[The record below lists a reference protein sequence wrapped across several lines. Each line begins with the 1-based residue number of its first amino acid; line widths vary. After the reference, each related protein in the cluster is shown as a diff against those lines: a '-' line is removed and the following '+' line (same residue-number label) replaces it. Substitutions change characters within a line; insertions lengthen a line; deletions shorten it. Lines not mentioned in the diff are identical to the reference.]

1 MDKSSYGSLRL
12 KLVRPFTLLGLF
24 VSAVLSAITFLV
36 VADLD
41 ERTIERT
48 LLIEMEDF
56 RARRG
61 RNPNALPI
69 FTAQLQ
75 GAWLPT
81 NLLPGLSEKATQEP
95 RFIELSVGGVPHTAL
110 VTLVDGQPIALL
122 HNDAGSRAM
131 LVDLAWLLAAATA
144 LMTVVATLVGLRLAG
159 QVVQPITRLLKEI
172 TEQAQ
177 RLDPLSEAQAFFSPE
192 HYPNNEI
199 GHLVQ
204 ALEHFAERL
213 RGFIRRERY
222 FVGDVS
228 HELRTPIA
236 IIQGA
241 SEVLSEAIAD
251 LPELPPA
258 MKQRVALIYRKSAKL
273 AELVEAMLLLARE
286 ESGRHG
292 FAGQAGDAACSLAD
306 VLAEAIADCAP
317 ILAGKP
323 VRIDCRVIERPF
335 VAAEKSMAYVVLSNL
350 LRNACAH
357 TREGRIEIRL
367 DATTISIEDT
377 GVGIPAD
384 RFPDIFRRHVKGDE
398 SRGSGLGLSIVARL
412 TDIMGWQIDIDSH
425 QGVGTRVAVRFAGP
439 AAGTPGTAA
448 RSA

>member
-1 MDKSSYGSLRL
+1 MDKHSYGGLRL
-12 KLVRPFTLLGLF
+12 KLVRPFALLGLF
-24 VSAVLSAITFLV
+24 VSAVLSAITFIV

-56 RARRG
+56 RMRRA
-61 RNPNALPI
+61 RNPAALPI
-69 FTAQLQ
+69 STAQLQ

-95 RFIELSVGGVPHTAL
+95 RFIELSVGDVPHTAL
-110 VTLVDGQPIALL
+110 VTLIDGQPIAFL

-131 LVDLAWLLAAATA
+131 LVDLAWLLFAATA

-177 RLDPLSEAQAFFSPE
+177 RLDPLSEARAFFSPE

-251 LPELPPA
+251 LPDLPPA
-258 MKQRVALIYRKSAKL
+258 VKQRVALINRKSAKL
-273 AELVEAMLLLARE
+273 AELVQAMLLLARE
-286 ESGRHG
+286 ESGRQDS
-292 FAGQAGDAACSLAD
+292 AGYSGDVACSLAD

-317 ILAGKP
+317 ILSGKP
-323 VRIDCRVIERPF
+323 VRIDCQVSERPF
-335 VAAEKSMAYVVLSNL
+335 VAAEKSMAYVVISNL

-357 TREGRIEIRL
+357 TREGRIAIQL

-377 GVGIPAD
+377 GIGIPAD

-398 SRGSGLGLSIVARL
+398 SRGSGLGLSIVTRL
-412 TDIMGWQIDIDSH
+412 VDIMGWRIDIDSH
-425 QGVGTRVAVRFAGP
+425 QGVGTRVAVRFADP
-439 AAGTPGTAA
+439 AGTSAESAA
-448 RSA
+448 KSA